1 MKLQCV
7 EIEVRITI
15 QQLMEIIIN
24 IYIRNSSPSKIMAQ
38 CHSSRIN
45 GELVSRHSMISI
57 LKVLPFPKCQN

>member
-7 EIEVRITI
+7 EIEVQINI
-15 QQLMEIIIN
+15 QQLMEILIN

-45 GELVSRHSMISI
+45 GELVNRHSM
-57 LKVLPFPKCQN
+57 KVLAFPKCEN